1 MLPSVNGPSG
11 QSATTSIKAVTL
23 ERQGNGFGFTLRHF
37 VVYPPE
43 VVKKGGEV
51 GALSLLVMTSQSTC
65 SSTVC
70 VYMCVCVRGGNKG
83 KDWRGH
89 ESSCCQYVFVCV
101 CVGGQGG
108 E

>member
-51 GALSLLVMTSQSTC
+51 GALSSLFMTSQSTY

-70 VYMCVCVRGGNKG
+70 VYTCVCVRGGNKG

-101 CVGGQGG
+101 CVGGG